1 MLGRPAPP
9 TSPSPPSPPTPPAPP
24 TPPSPAPS
32 SLGTSLLIIGT
43 SKDRLI
49 CHFKRKR
56 TLALA

>member
-9 TSPSPPSPPTPPAPP
+9 TSPTPPAPP
-24 TPPSPAPS
+24 TPPTPAPS

-49 CHFKRKR
+49 CHFKR